1 MKQNIT
7 YAILAIVCFVFAYGH
22 FQGNVSL
29 VHSYHKSRIAQKDMI
44 AYAKTFGVGMLI
56 IGVGCTLALLLRLL
70 QLYLFSDI
78 IMFIGIFMGVL
89 VMIYAQFKY
98 NHGIF

>member
-1 MKQNIT
+1 MNQNIT
-7 YAILAIVCFVFAYGH
+7 YVILAIVCFVFAYGH

-29 VHSYHKSRIAQKDMI
+29 VHSYHKSRIAQKDMM

-70 QLYLFSDI
+70 QFRVLSDI
-78 IMFIGIFMGVL
+78 MMFIGIIMGVSI
-89 VMIYAQFKY
+89 MIYAQFKY

>member
-1 MKQNIT
+1 
-7 YAILAIVCFVFAYGH
+7 
-22 FQGNVSL
+22 
-29 VHSYHKSRIAQKDMI
+29 
-44 AYAKTFGVGMLI
+44 MLI

-78 IMFIGIFMGVL
+78 IMFIGIFMGVF